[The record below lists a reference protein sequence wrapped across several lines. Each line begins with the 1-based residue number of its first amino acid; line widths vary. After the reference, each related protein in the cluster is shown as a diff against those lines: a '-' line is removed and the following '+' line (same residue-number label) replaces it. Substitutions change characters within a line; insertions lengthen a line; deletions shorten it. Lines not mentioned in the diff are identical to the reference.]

1 MKLRI
6 CRFRRFNNWKKV
18 EVSFGEYCKE
28 QKFGIG
34 DGNRTDIEKKTAKID
49 RLYVMARVL

>member
-6 CRFRRFNNWKKV
+6 CRFRRFNNWKRV
-18 EVSFGEYCKE
+18 EVSFGGYCKE

-34 DGNRTDIEKKTAKID
+34 DGNRTDIEKKNC
-49 RLYVMARVL
+49 